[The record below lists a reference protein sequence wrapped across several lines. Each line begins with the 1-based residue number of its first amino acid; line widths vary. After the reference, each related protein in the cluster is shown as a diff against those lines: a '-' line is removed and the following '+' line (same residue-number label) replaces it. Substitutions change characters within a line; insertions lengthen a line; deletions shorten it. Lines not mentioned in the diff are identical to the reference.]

1 LLGKPVIPLNPANG
15 VERVRPVAV
24 IDETLCIG
32 CTLCIQACPVDAI
45 MGAAKQMHTVLAD
58 LCTGCDLCVA
68 PCPVDCISMVDAT
81 PGETGWNAW
90 SQAQADAARNRYQF
104 RLFRLQRDKQEND
117 QRLAEKAAAK
127 LREVEAESAA
137 SPELQREQ
145 ERKRAIIQAAL
156 ERARLKKDAVK
167 AEGN

>member
-1 LLGKPVIPLNPANG
+1 
-15 VERVRPVAV
+15 
-24 IDETLCIG
+24 
-32 CTLCIQACPVDAI
+32 
-45 MGAAKQMHTVLAD
+45 MHTVLAD

-81 PGETGWNAW
+81 PGETGWDAW

-104 RLFRLQRDKQEND
+104 RLFRLQRDKREND

-156 ERARLKKDAVK
+156 ERARLKKEAVK